1 MQQLSQFQSH
11 QLEVIARVTPHAM
24 AGHILN
30 TTVLAFAIAG
40 SVPEPQLI
48 AWCLYSY
55 GIALALIYRHV
66 RSRGRSPVSFLRAV
80 RRATVYAF
88 LLALPWSVM
97 AALYLGSLSQ
107 VEELILVA
115 LVVGMAA
122 SGTILLSAIPQA
134 AFCYMSTILIPS
146 AGKCFIL
153 LNQKSYIL
161 LGVLSLSYWWFLAAL
176 TTKLKREIDER
187 KQADISLKEGEAR
200 LQEALGAGQVVAFT
214 WSPSTG
220 LSERSQNAPEKLG
233 LATHGPG
240 KDFLA
245 RLCPDDRRLIAA
257 RIRRLCPESPFYS
270 ASFRFI
276 LADGHEVWLEE
287 SGRAE
292 FETTG
297 RYVRLE
303 GLSRDI
309 SERRRAEERQRHLI
323 RELDHRVKN
332 VLASVATV
340 AQRSQE
346 GSATIEEFLLTFD
359 GRIQSMANA
368 HALLSRNHWLGV
380 SLRELVRNELAPCT
394 REDNATIEG
403 PDVLVSAEAT
413 QSIAIVLH
421 ELVTNASKYGAFS
434 TENGRISVRWDWLG
448 VGERFVLEWI
458 EGQGPPIVA
467 PVGAG
472 YGTRAIRN
480 LIPYELGGTVE
491 LCFDEKGL
499 RCRIDLPS
507 TCAGMDGPSTS
518 PVEDSASSSLRGA
531 ESPLGEP
538 T

>member
-1 MQQLSQFQSH
+1 MQPLSQFQSH

-40 SVPEPQLI
+40 SVPKPQLI

-55 GIALALIYRHV
+55 GIALALIYRHA
-66 RSRGRSPVSFLRAV
+66 RSRGRSPVSFLRAL
-80 RRATVYAF
+80 RRATVYSF
-88 LLALPWSVM
+88 LLGLPWSIM
-97 AALYLGSLSQ
+97 AVLHLGSLSQ

-176 TTKLKREIDER
+176 ITKLKREIDER

-214 WSPSTG
+214 WSPATG
-220 LSERSQNAPEKLG
+220 LSERSQNAPTNLG
-233 LATHGPG
+233 LATHGSG

-245 RLCPDDRRLIAA
+245 RLYPEDRRPIAA
-257 RIRRLCPESPFYS
+257 QIKRLCPESPFYT
-270 ASFRFI
+270 ASFRYI
-276 LADGHEVWLEE
+276 RPGGHEVWLEE

-303 GLSRDI
+303 GLTRDVT
-309 SERRRAEERQRHLI
+309 ERRRAEERQRLLI

-332 VLASVATV
+332 VLASVATI
-340 AQRSQE
+340 AQRTRE
-346 GSATIEEFLLTFD
+346 GSASMEAFLRTFD
-359 GRIQSMANA
+359 GRIQSMADA
-368 HALLSRNHWLGV
+368 HALLSRNQWQGV
-380 SLRELVRNELAPCT
+380 SLRELVRNELAPCV
-394 REDNATIEG
+394 RDDNATIEG
-403 PDVLVSAEAT
+403 PDVLLSAEAT

-421 ELVTNASKYGAFS
+421 ELVTNASKYGALS
-434 TENGRISVRWDWLG
+434 TETGRVSVRWEWLCVEG
-448 VGERFVLEWI
+448 RLVLEWI
-458 EGQGPPIVA
+458 EAQGPPV
-467 PVGAG
+467 VGPIDAG

-491 LCFDEKGL
+491 LYFDEKGL
-499 RCRIDLPS
+499 RCRIELPS
-507 TCAGMDGPSTS
+507 TCAGADGRSTNPIETSVS
-518 PVEDSASSSLRGA
+518 PSLRAA
-531 ESPLGEP
+531 ESPLGEA
-538 T
+538 